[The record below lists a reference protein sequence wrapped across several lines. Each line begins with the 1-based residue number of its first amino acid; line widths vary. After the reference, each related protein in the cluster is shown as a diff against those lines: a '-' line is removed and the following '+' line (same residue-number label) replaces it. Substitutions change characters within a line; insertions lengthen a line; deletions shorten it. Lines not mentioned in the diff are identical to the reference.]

1 MHGFEGEVSSV
12 AWTATQR
19 DQTEMNEAP
28 DSDKMTKD
36 DYVRLARFRYAI
48 RRFLEFSK
56 KNASSRGLTSQQHQA
71 LLSIKS
77 FPDRDAV
84 TVGELAHHLC
94 IRQNS
99 AVELVDR
106 LEALGLVKRE
116 TSTVDR
122 RRVLLSLTDSSE
134 AILESLS
141 AANLQ
146 EIQRLAPSF
155 AALVQSLTAGP
166 SKGGAKRRRAASA

>member
-1 MHGFEGEVSSV
+1 MSKE
-12 AWTATQR
+12 
-19 DQTEMNEAP
+19 
-28 DSDKMTKD
+28 

-56 KNASSRGLTSQQHQA
+56 KNATSQGLTAQQHQA

-77 FPDRDAV
+77 FPDRDAI

-106 LEALGLVKRE
+106 LEATGLVARR
-116 TSTVDR
+116 TSAEDR
-122 RRVLLSLTDSSE
+122 RRVLLSLTQRAEDALAAMSS
-134 AILESLS
+134 
-141 AANLQ
+141 ANLQ
-146 EIQRLAPSF
+146 ELRRLAPSF
-155 AALVQSLTAGP
+155 AALVNSLTQNPSAAGR
-166 SKGGAKRRRAASA
+166 RRRARMPSQG

>member
-1 MHGFEGEVSSV
+1 MLASRAQNSKLGHLQMNDSTQDEVMSK
-12 AWTATQR
+12 
-19 DQTEMNEAP
+19 E
-28 DSDKMTKD
+28 

-56 KNASSRGLTSQQHQA
+56 KNATSQGLTSQQHQA

-77 FPDRDAV
+77 FPDRDAI

-106 LEALGLVKRE
+106 LEAIGLVTRQ
-116 TSTVDR
+116 TSSEDR
-122 RRVLLSLTDSSE
+122 RRVLLSLTPRAE
-134 AILESLS
+134 ETLGSLS

-146 EIQRLAPSF
+146 ELRRLAPSF
-155 AALVQSLTAGP
+155 AALVHSLTQSSGGGP
-166 SKGGAKRRRAASA
+166 RRRRSRSPTQG

>member
-1 MHGFEGEVSSV
+1 MHAFEAGRSRL
-12 AWTATQR
+12 ATAAMMER
-19 DQTEMNEAP
+19 GRTEMDEAP
-28 DSDKMTKD
+28 DSETMTKD

-56 KNASSRGLTSQQHQA
+56 KNAATRGLTSQQHQA

-106 LEALGLVKRE
+106 LEALGLVKRQ

-122 RRVLLSLTDSSE
+122 RRVLLSLTDNSE

-141 AANLQ
+141 TANLQ
-146 EIQRLAPSF
+146 ELQRLAPSF
-155 AALVQSLTAGP
+155 AALVQSLTAAPGKT
-166 SKGGAKRRRAASA
+166 SKRRRTVSA

>member
-1 MHGFEGEVSSV
+1 MHSFETELSGV
-12 AWTATQR
+12 ARAAKLNR
-19 DQTEMNEAP
+19 DQQRMNDTANTET
-28 DSDKMTKD
+28 MTKD

-56 KNASSRGLTSQQHQA
+56 KNAASRGLTSQQHQA

-106 LEALGLVKRE
+106 LEALSLVKRE
-116 TSTVDR
+116 TSTIDR
-122 RRVLLSLTDSSE
+122 RRVLLSLTPSAE

-141 AANLQ
+141 TANLQ
-146 EIQRLAPSF
+146 ELQRLAPSF
-155 AALVQSLTAGP
+155 AALVQSLTA
-166 SKGGAKRRRAASA
+166 SSTKSSKRRRAAND

>member
-1 MHGFEGEVSSV
+1 MDTGHLQMSD
-12 AWTATQR
+12 TA
-19 DQTEMNEAP
+19 DTEMMSKE
-28 DSDKMTKD
+28 

-56 KNASSRGLTSQQHQA
+56 KSATSRGLTSQQHQA

-106 LEALGLVKRE
+106 LEALGLVARE
-116 TSTVDR
+116 TSAVDR
-122 RRVLLSLTDSSE
+122 RRVLLSLTPSAE
-134 AILESLS
+134 AVLSSLS

-146 EIQRLAPSF
+146 ELRRLAPSF
-155 AALVQSLTAGP
+155 ATLVQSLTAP
-166 SKGGAKRRRAASA
+166 SASVPKRGRSRVSLST

>member
-1 MHGFEGEVSSV
+1 
-12 AWTATQR
+12 
-19 DQTEMNEAP
+19 MNDAANIET
-28 DSDKMTKD
+28 MTKD

-56 KNASSRGLTSQQHQA
+56 KSAASRGLTSQQHQA

-106 LEALGLVKRE
+106 LEALDLVKRE

-122 RRVLLSLTDSSE
+122 RRVLLCLTDGAE
-134 AILESLS
+134 AMLESLS
-141 AANLQ
+141 ASNLQ
-146 EIQRLAPSF
+146 ELRRLAPSF
-155 AALVQSLTAGP
+155 AALVQSLTTTSP
-166 SKGGAKRRRAASA
+166 SKSPRRRRAGV

>member
-1 MHGFEGEVSSV
+1 
-12 AWTATQR
+12 
-19 DQTEMNEAP
+19 
-28 DSDKMTKD
+28 
-36 DYVRLARFRYAI
+36 
-48 RRFLEFSK
+48 
-56 KNASSRGLTSQQHQA
+56 
-71 LLSIKS
+71 
-77 FPDRDAV
+77 V

-146 EIQRLAPSF
+146 ELRRLAPSF
-155 AALVQSLTAGP
+155 AALVQSLTLSPAKTP
-166 SKGGAKRRRAASA
+166 KRRRAAIA

>member
-1 MHGFEGEVSSV
+1 MDEPELMS
-12 AWTATQR
+12 
-19 DQTEMNEAP
+19 
-28 DSDKMTKD
+28 KD

-56 KNASSRGLTSQQHQA
+56 KNATTHGVTAQQHQA

-77 FPDRDAV
+77 FPDRDAI

-106 LEALGLVKRE
+106 LEALGFVQRR
-116 TSTVDR
+116 SSADDR
-122 RRVLLSLTDSSE
+122 RRVLLGLTDRAE
-134 AILESLS
+134 ELLATMA

-146 EIQRLAPSF
+146 ELRRLAPSF
-155 AALVQSLTAGP
+155 ATLIQSLAVEGGVR
-166 SKGGAKRRRAASA
+166 KGRGRALKL

>member
-1 MHGFEGEVSSV
+1 MSKE
-12 AWTATQR
+12 
-19 DQTEMNEAP
+19 
-28 DSDKMTKD
+28 

-56 KNASSRGLTSQQHQA
+56 KSATSQGLTPQQHQA

-77 FPDRDAV
+77 FPDRDAI

-106 LEALGLVKRE
+106 LEALGLVTRE
-116 TSTVDR
+116 TSAVDR
-122 RRVLLSLTDSSE
+122 RRVLLTLTPNAES
-134 AILESLS
+134 ILESLS
-141 AANLQ
+141 TANLQ
-146 EIQRLAPSF
+146 ELRRLAPSF
-155 AALVQSLTAGP
+155 AALVQSLTANP
-166 SKGGAKRRRAASA
+166 AKASKRGRARADLSA

>member
-1 MHGFEGEVSSV
+1 MERDRTQMNDAPATDSV
-12 AWTATQR
+12 
-19 DQTEMNEAP
+19 
-28 DSDKMTKD
+28 MTKD

-56 KNASSRGLTSQQHQA
+56 KNAASRGLTPQQHQA

-116 TSTVDR
+116 TSAVDR
-122 RRVLLSLTDSSE
+122 RRVLLSLTESSE

-155 AALVQSLTAGP
+155 AALVQTLTASP
-166 SKGGAKRRRAASA
+166 NKGSKRRRTVGA